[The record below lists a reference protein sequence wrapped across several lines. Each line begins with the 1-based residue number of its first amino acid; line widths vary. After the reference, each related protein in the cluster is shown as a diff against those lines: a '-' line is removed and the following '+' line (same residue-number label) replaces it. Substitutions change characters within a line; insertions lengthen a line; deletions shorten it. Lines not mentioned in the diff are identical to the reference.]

1 MAKKPKV
8 EVDESLVKQV
18 IAGQL
23 PITTKVTR
31 VIPEQIPSGTATDA
45 IPAEPP
51 SVPEIDTEK
60 IPDET
65 PSVPAAQEPRRRRTP
80 PLSDYERMF
89 LTPVEYGIRATLY
102 VNAST
107 KRKILEILKRIGG
120 ERLSATSY
128 VDNILQHHIETFR
141 DDINRLD
148 RTPNVNA
155 LLDDE
160 LVGSLQTG
168 TLDKGDIIRR
178 LAQTI
183 PLGQVGRG
191 VGIRWEDPVIPR
203 YNGQRMQSVMCSP
216 APGVETEAARQ
227 TIAEQIEDIPLPTGY
242 SIRWD
247 GEKGARDQTMY
258 WLFKQVP
265 LAVVL
270 IIAVLI
276 LLFGDYRKPT
286 IVLCCIPLLAVG
298 IVGAMLLTGKTF
310 DFCAIVGALG
320 LMGMLIK
327 NCIVLLDEIGKRCS
341 GDTDLIAG
349 LVVSAQSRLRPVMMA
364 SLTTILGMIPLLGD
378 AMFGSMAATIMGGL
392 FFSTIA
398 TLLFLPILY
407 ALFFKIKTK

>member
-65 PSVPAAQEPRRRRTP
+65 PSVSAAQEP

-148 RTPNVNA
+148 RKRNF
-155 LLDDE
+155 E
-160 LVGSLQTG
+160 KLV
-168 TLDKGDIIRR
+168 
-178 LAQTI
+178 
-183 PLGQVGRG
+183 
-191 VGIRWEDPVIPR
+191 
-203 YNGQRMQSVMCSP
+203 
-216 APGVETEAARQ
+216 
-227 TIAEQIEDIPLPTGY
+227 
-242 SIRWD
+242 
-247 GEKGARDQTMY
+247 
-258 WLFKQVP
+258 
-265 LAVVL
+265 
-270 IIAVLI
+270 
-276 LLFGDYRKPT
+276 
-286 IVLCCIPLLAVG
+286 
-298 IVGAMLLTGKTF
+298 
-310 DFCAIVGALG
+310 
-320 LMGMLIK
+320 
-327 NCIVLLDEIGKRCS
+327 
-341 GDTDLIAG
+341 
-349 LVVSAQSRLRPVMMA
+349 
-364 SLTTILGMIPLLGD
+364 
-378 AMFGSMAATIMGGL
+378 
-392 FFSTIA
+392 
-398 TLLFLPILY
+398 
-407 ALFFKIKTK
+407 

>member
-1 MAKKPKV
+1 MAKKPKI

-65 PSVPAAQEPRRRRTP
+65 PAQEPRRRRTP

-148 RTPNVNA
+148 RKRNF
-155 LLDDE
+155 E
-160 LVGSLQTG
+160 KLV
-168 TLDKGDIIRR
+168 
-178 LAQTI
+178 
-183 PLGQVGRG
+183 
-191 VGIRWEDPVIPR
+191 
-203 YNGQRMQSVMCSP
+203 
-216 APGVETEAARQ
+216 
-227 TIAEQIEDIPLPTGY
+227 
-242 SIRWD
+242 
-247 GEKGARDQTMY
+247 
-258 WLFKQVP
+258 
-265 LAVVL
+265 
-270 IIAVLI
+270 
-276 LLFGDYRKPT
+276 
-286 IVLCCIPLLAVG
+286 
-298 IVGAMLLTGKTF
+298 
-310 DFCAIVGALG
+310 
-320 LMGMLIK
+320 
-327 NCIVLLDEIGKRCS
+327 
-341 GDTDLIAG
+341 
-349 LVVSAQSRLRPVMMA
+349 
-364 SLTTILGMIPLLGD
+364 
-378 AMFGSMAATIMGGL
+378 
-392 FFSTIA
+392 
-398 TLLFLPILY
+398 
-407 ALFFKIKTK
+407 

>member
-65 PSVPAAQEPRRRRTP
+65 PSVSAAQEPRRRRTP

-148 RTPNVNA
+148 RKRNFEN
-155 LLDDE
+155 
-160 LVGSLQTG
+160 
-168 TLDKGDIIRR
+168 
-178 LAQTI
+178 
-183 PLGQVGRG
+183 
-191 VGIRWEDPVIPR
+191 
-203 YNGQRMQSVMCSP
+203 
-216 APGVETEAARQ
+216 
-227 TIAEQIEDIPLPTGY
+227 
-242 SIRWD
+242 
-247 GEKGARDQTMY
+247 
-258 WLFKQVP
+258 LF
-265 LAVVL
+265 
-270 IIAVLI
+270 
-276 LLFGDYRKPT
+276 
-286 IVLCCIPLLAVG
+286 
-298 IVGAMLLTGKTF
+298 
-310 DFCAIVGALG
+310 
-320 LMGMLIK
+320 
-327 NCIVLLDEIGKRCS
+327 NN
-341 GDTDLIAG
+341 DLKI
-349 LVVSAQSRLRPVMMA
+349 SN
-364 SLTTILGMIPLLGD
+364 
-378 AMFGSMAATIMGGL
+378 
-392 FFSTIA
+392 
-398 TLLFLPILY
+398 Y
-407 ALFFKIKTK
+407 ALQLFIRVRCPRHFITRSWHRHYRFVNLRAAAPREATRS

>member
-1 MAKKPKV
+1 MAKKPKI

-141 DDINRLD
+141 D
-148 RTPNVNA
+148 
-155 LLDDE
+155 
-160 LVGSLQTG
+160 
-168 TLDKGDIIRR
+168 
-178 LAQTI
+178 
-183 PLGQVGRG
+183 
-191 VGIRWEDPVIPR
+191 GILK
-203 YNGQRMQSVMCSP
+203 N
-216 APGVETEAARQ
+216 
-227 TIAEQIEDIPLPTGY
+227 
-242 SIRWD
+242 
-247 GEKGARDQTMY
+247 
-258 WLFKQVP
+258 LF
-265 LAVVL
+265 
-270 IIAVLI
+270 
-276 LLFGDYRKPT
+276 
-286 IVLCCIPLLAVG
+286 
-298 IVGAMLLTGKTF
+298 
-310 DFCAIVGALG
+310 
-320 LMGMLIK
+320 
-327 NCIVLLDEIGKRCS
+327 NN
-341 GDTDLIAG
+341 DLKI
-349 LVVSAQSRLRPVMMA
+349 SN
-364 SLTTILGMIPLLGD
+364 
-378 AMFGSMAATIMGGL
+378 
-392 FFSTIA
+392 
-398 TLLFLPILY
+398 Y
-407 ALFFKIKTK
+407 ALQLFIRVRCPRHFITRS

>member
-1 MAKKPKV
+1 MAKKPKI

-141 DDINRLD
+141 DDINQKRFRMKPRLC
-148 RTPNVNA
+148 PQHK
-155 LLDDE
+155 
-160 LVGSLQTG
+160 SH
-168 TLDKGDIIRR
+168 
-178 LAQTI
+178 
-183 PLGQVGRG
+183 
-191 VGIRWEDPVIPR
+191 
-203 YNGQRMQSVMCSP
+203 
-216 APGVETEAARQ
+216 
-227 TIAEQIEDIPLPTGY
+227 
-242 SIRWD
+242 
-247 GEKGARDQTMY
+247 
-258 WLFKQVP
+258 
-265 LAVVL
+265 
-270 IIAVLI
+270 
-276 LLFGDYRKPT
+276 
-286 IVLCCIPLLAVG
+286 AVG
-298 IVGAMLLTGKTF
+298 EHHPCPIMNECFSLLWNT
-310 DFCAIVGALG
+310 
-320 LMGMLIK
+320 
-327 NCIVLLDEIGKRCS
+327 
-341 GDTDLIAG
+341 
-349 LVVSAQSRLRPVMMA
+349 A
-364 SLTTILGMIPLLGD
+364 SEPHFMSMHRRSVRFWRYLKESEVNDYPRHHMWIIFYSTTSKL
-378 AMFGSMAATIMGGL
+378 SVTI
-392 FFSTIA
+392 
-398 TLLFLPILY
+398 
-407 ALFFKIKTK
+407 

>member
-1 MAKKPKV
+1 MAKKPKI

-80 PLSDYERMF
+80 PLSDYKRMF

-148 RTPNVNA
+148 RKRNF
-155 LLDDE
+155 E
-160 LVGSLQTG
+160 KLV
-168 TLDKGDIIRR
+168 
-178 LAQTI
+178 
-183 PLGQVGRG
+183 
-191 VGIRWEDPVIPR
+191 
-203 YNGQRMQSVMCSP
+203 
-216 APGVETEAARQ
+216 
-227 TIAEQIEDIPLPTGY
+227 
-242 SIRWD
+242 
-247 GEKGARDQTMY
+247 
-258 WLFKQVP
+258 
-265 LAVVL
+265 
-270 IIAVLI
+270 
-276 LLFGDYRKPT
+276 
-286 IVLCCIPLLAVG
+286 
-298 IVGAMLLTGKTF
+298 
-310 DFCAIVGALG
+310 
-320 LMGMLIK
+320 
-327 NCIVLLDEIGKRCS
+327 
-341 GDTDLIAG
+341 
-349 LVVSAQSRLRPVMMA
+349 
-364 SLTTILGMIPLLGD
+364 
-378 AMFGSMAATIMGGL
+378 
-392 FFSTIA
+392 
-398 TLLFLPILY
+398 
-407 ALFFKIKTK
+407 